1 MKRGG
6 GSRGRFRIPTPTQKK
21 QKSSLATKPVSS
33 SGSDEASLLARLQ
46 PASDAQP
53 EPTTDAPVTA
63 APAAA
68 GDCGGFQTAALV
80 AATPPSD
87 EPPAPA
93 ATAPQEARESSPT
106 NVASPAAPPAEND
119 ANTTTTSLEL
129 QIVGLRYRDGR
140 RFLREGAAVQLR
152 REANEHD
159 ANAIEAWIPGDLA
172 PVQLGFLRRGAVA
185 ALAPLIDEGVVAVVS
200 CVSCAAEEDAFDVLA
215 VTTLCGPHAVLAG
228 LASALDVGEA
238 SLSASRRDCEDAAK
252 WAERH
257 GDAPMPRLG
266 WDPSTGATTR
276 DGSVVR
282 DYRAPA
288 DPVPLGW
295 VLYGDVG
302 TVSADERS
310 AARSWPPADAALA
323 KLGLAPAGDV
333 EWYAALGLRPPQDW
347 RVEGPL
353 DNLASTTRDVRKI
366 RDKLDGEIH
375 GAGGCFLDSFLDEI
389 RARVAAT
396 HYWCRDFDLERADD
410 RQQSEKL
417 VACIGAPMVIG
428 DATARLLKARRHD
441 ELSRKMCRGLGVVYA
456 AAHLC
461 PAAEP
466 GFNALIISAR
476 RRGSGFWWH
485 QDQVPQQKAQTT
497 LAPRQAVATLVL
509 YEKQADAGADCVR
522 WKPVQNWNEGLENKL
537 GAARTLPTTDALVH
551 LQREGLQPHAK
562 HAVHHTPGAP
572 PRTGARVVVTARIAK
587 LDAWDAID
595 TPAVRE
601 MPAIGME
608 GDVTLPLVWG

>member
-1 MKRGG
+1 MKRGSG
-6 GSRGRFRIPTPTQKK
+6 GGRRFRIPTPTQKK
-21 QKSSLATKPVSS
+21 PKTSPATTPAS

-46 PASDAQP
+46 PSVARPAA
-53 EPTTDAPVTA
+53 EPNGGFKTA
-63 APAAA
+63 AV
-68 GDCGGFQTAALV
+68 V

-87 EPPAPA
+87 EPPAQPFRSA
-93 ATAPQEARESSPT
+93 AAAAPEEARESPT
-106 NVASPAAPPAEND
+106 NIASPAAPPAQDEN
-119 ANTTTTSLEL
+119 ATTTSLEL
-129 QIVGLRYRDGR
+129 QVVGLRYRDGR
-140 RFLREGAAVQLR
+140 RFLREGVAVTLR

-172 PVQLGFLRRGAVA
+172 PVQLGFLRRGAAA
-185 ALAPLIDEGVVAVVS
+185 ALAPLIDAGVVAVVS
-200 CVSCAAEEDAFDVLA
+200 CVCRAAAADDAFDVSA
-215 VTTLCGPHAVLAG
+215 VTTLRGPAAVLADI
-228 LASALDVGEA
+228 ASALDVGEA
-238 SLSASRRDCEDAAK
+238 SLAASRRDCEDAAK

-282 DYRAPA
+282 EYRAPGDA
-288 DPVPLGW
+288 VPLGW
-295 VLYGDVG
+295 VPYGDVG
-302 TVSADERS
+302 TVDADARE
-310 AARSWPPADAALA
+310 RSWPPADAALA
-323 KLGLAPAGDV
+323 KLGLAPTGDAK
-333 EWYAALGLRPPQDW
+333 WYASLGLRPPQDW
-347 RVEGPL
+347 RVEAPL

-366 RDKLDGEIH
+366 RDKLDGAVH
-375 GAGGCFLDSFLDEI
+375 GANGCFLDSFLDEI
-389 RARVAAT
+389 RARVAGESF
-396 HYWCRDFDLERADD
+396 WCRDSDFEAERDAE
-410 RQQSEKL
+410 QSEKL

-441 ELSRKMCRGLGVVYA
+441 DLSRKICRALGVVYA

-461 PAAEP
+461 PVAAP
-466 GFNALIISAR
+466 GFNSLIISAR

-485 QDQVPQQKAQTT
+485 QDQVPQQAAQTT
-497 LAPRQAVATLVL
+497 LAPRQAVATLIL

-522 WKPVQNWNEGLENKL
+522 WKPVQNWDDTGLEKKL

-572 PRTGARVVVTARIAK
+572 PRAGARIVVTARIAK
-587 LDAWDAID
+587 LDAWDAVD
-595 TPAVRE
+595 VPAVRE
-601 MPAIGME
+601 MPAIGPD

>member
-1 MKRGG
+1 MKKRGG
-6 GSRGRFRIPTPTQKK
+6 GSGSRFRIPTPTQKK
-21 QKSSLATKPVSS
+21 PKTSPATTPAS

-46 PASDAQP
+46 PSDARP
-53 EPTTDAPVTA
+53 AAEAPRGFKTA
-63 APAAA
+63 AA
-68 GDCGGFQTAALV
+68 V

-87 EPPAPA
+87 EQPAQPFRSAAA
-93 ATAPQEARESSPT
+93 ATPEEARESPT
-106 NVASPAAPPAEND
+106 NIASPSAPPAQDEN
-119 ANTTTTSLEL
+119 AATTSLEL
-129 QIVGLRYRDGR
+129 QIVGLRYRDGS
-140 RFLREGAAVQLR
+140 RFLREGAAVTLR
-152 REANEHD
+152 REPNEHD

-172 PVQLGFLRRGAVA
+172 PVQLGFLRRGAAA
-185 ALAPLIDEGVVAVVS
+185 ALAPLIDDGVVAVVS
-200 CVSCAAEEDAFDVLA
+200 CVCCATEEDTFDVSA
-215 VTTLCGPHAVLAG
+215 ATTLRGPAAVLAKI
-228 LASALDVGEA
+228 ASELDVGEA
-238 SLSASRRDCEDAAK
+238 SLTASRRDCEDAVK

-257 GDAPMPRLG
+257 GDAPMPRIG
-266 WDPSTGATTR
+266 WDPATGATAR

-282 DYRAPA
+282 EYRAPA

-295 VLYGDVG
+295 VPYGDVG

-310 AARSWPPADAALA
+310 AARSWPPGDAALA

-366 RDKLDGEIH
+366 RDKLDGAVH
-375 GAGGCFLDSFLDEI
+375 GANGCFLDSFLEEI
-389 RARVAAT
+389 RARVAEKSF
-396 HYWCRDFDLERADD
+396 WCRDFDLERAEE

-428 DATARLLKARRHD
+428 DVTARLLKARRHD
-441 ELSRKMCRGLGVVYA
+441 DLSRKMCRALGVVYA
-456 AAHLC
+456 ATHLC
-461 PAAEP
+461 PVAAP
-466 GFNALIISAR
+466 GFNSLIISAR

-485 QDQVPQQKAQTT
+485 QDQVPQQKCQTT
-497 LAPRQAVATLVL
+497 LAPRQAVATLIL

-522 WKPVQNWNEGLENKL
+522 WKPVQNWDDTGLERKL

-562 HAVHHTPGAP
+562 HAVHHTPGAS
-572 PRTGARVVVTARIAK
+572 PRTGARIVVTARIAK
-587 LDAWDAID
+587 LDAWDAVD
-595 TPAVRE
+595 VPAVRD
-601 MPAIGME
+601 MPAIGPD